1 MHIKVAVIMYY
12 CCVVFLV
19 NQGLRPQ
26 PRTQQDAEH
35 SLGFFSTGP
44 IQ

>member
-19 NQGLRPQ
+19 KHRLGPRPK
-26 PRTQQDAEH
+26 TQQDAEH

-44 IQ
+44 SQ